1 MIDKDKEINS
11 LIEKLSKVNKK
22 EELDRVKSF
31 YLGKEGLISS
41 LLQNLKS
48 APQEQKKELGR
59 LINELKQQIELL
71 IKEKYEDLEKR
82 KEQEI
87 LLKEWE
93 DLSIPQSN
101 KGSFHPL
108 TITIEKIKKIFT
120 NMGFSLEEG
129 PQVEKEEYNFDMLN
143 VPKDHP
149 ARDMQDTF
157 YINKDGYLLRTHTS
171 PVQIRTML
179 NKKPPI
185 YAIAPGKV
193 YRKDYDPTHSPMFH
207 QVEGLAVDKNIN
219 LKHMKYVIDGFLK
232 AFFNRDIK
240 IRYRSSYFPFTEPSF
255 EVDIECIM
263 CEGKG
268 CKVCK
273 ETGWLEVMG
282 SGIVHYNVLR
292 NCDIDPEFYSGFAFG
307 MGVERLAM
315 LYYKINDIRLFYE
328 NDIRFLRNFSG
339 LIF

>member
-1 MIDKDKEINS
+1 MIDKEKEINT
-11 LIEKLSKVNKK
+11 LIERLSKVNKK
-22 EELDRVKSF
+22 EELDKVKSF
-31 YLGKEGLISS
+31 YLGKEGFISS
-41 LLQNLKS
+41 LLQNLKN
-48 APQEQKKELGR
+48 APQEQRKELGK
-59 LINELKQQIELL
+59 LINDLKQQIELL
-71 IKEKYEDLEKR
+71 IKEKYEDLERR

-93 DLSIPQSN
+93 DLSTPQSS

-143 VPKDHP
+143 VPKEHP

-157 YINKDGYLLRTHTS
+157 YLNKDGYLLRTHTS

-207 QVEGLAVDKNIN
+207 QVEGLAVDKNTN
-219 LKHMKYVIDGFLK
+219 LKHMKYVIDEFLK
-232 AFFNRDIK
+232 AFFVRDIK
-240 IRYRSSYFPFTEPSF
+240 TRYRSSYFPFTEPSF